1 MVTLSLVPEPKSIP
15 TARQILVVDD
25 HQIFLELIQRH
36 LYRLGFEQVTTCV
49 SPADALRMI
58 EETPTRFDTLVI
70 DLQMPGLDGVSL
82 LRHLSQVPFRGAVI
96 ITSSV
101 DGRVLETAERVGKA
115 LGLDIRGILPKPA
128 SPEKLLQLLGSAR
141 RAAAPAAEP
150 QPQYAPEL
158 ISRGLQHGE
167 FVPHYQPQISL
178 ADGRLIGVEALARW
192 IHPRHGMILPGRF
205 IQSAEESGLICDL
218 TFPLVARVLNQARE
232 WEQAGLDIT
241 VSVNVAMAS
250 CLRPDFPDQLNAA
263 IKRSGLERP
272 HLILEV
278 TESRAL
284 DDTMAAYDIFTRIRL
299 NRISLSIDDFGTGH
313 SSLAQLRDVPFNE
326 LKVDQSF
333 VKGAAADPT
342 RRAILEASLTMAH
355 KLGMRTVGEGVETLD
370 DWALLRSLGCAA
382 AQGFIIAEP
391 MPGEQLISWIADWD
405 DRRDSLM
412 RELAAR

>member
-1 MVTLSLVPEPKSIP
+1 VTLSLVPEPKAIP
-15 TARQILVVDD
+15 ATQQILVVDD
-25 HQIFLELIQRH
+25 HQIFLELIRRH
-36 LYRLGFEQVTTCV
+36 LYRLGFDQVTTCI
-49 SPADALRMI
+49 SPIDALQMI
-58 EETPTRFDTLVI
+58 EEAPTRFDSLII
-70 DLQMPGLDGVSL
+70 DLQMPALDGVSL

-96 ITSSV
+96 ITSSI
-101 DGRVLETAERVGKA
+101 DGRVLETAGRVGKA

-128 SPEKLLQLLGSAR
+128 SPEKLLQLLGAAR
-141 RAAAPAAEP
+141 PTVARDVAPE
-150 QPQYAPEL
+150 PQYAPEL
-158 ISRGLQHGE
+158 IARGLQHGE

-192 IHPRHGMILPGRF
+192 AHPRHGMILPGRF
-205 IQSAEESGLICDL
+205 IRSAEESGLICEL
-218 TFPLVARVLNQARE
+218 TLPLVARVLNQARA

-250 CLRPDFPDQLNAA
+250 CLRPDFPDQLNVA
-263 IKRSGLERP
+263 IKQSGLERP
-272 HLILEV
+272 NLVLEV

-299 NRISLSIDDFGTGH
+299 HRISLSIDDFGTGH
-313 SSLAQLRDVPFNE
+313 SSLAQLRDVPFTE

>member
-1 MVTLSLVPEPKSIP
+1 MLSLAPDP
-15 TARQILVVDD
+15 TPRPPAPRILVVDD

-36 LYRLGFEQVTTCV
+36 LYRLGFDQVTTCAA
-49 SPADALRMI
+49 PAEALRMI
-58 EETPTRFDTLVI
+58 EESRERFDTLVI

-101 DGRVLETAERVGKA
+101 DGRVLEMAERVGKS
-115 LGLDIRGILPKPA
+115 LGLDLRGILPKPA
-128 SPEKLLQLLGSAR
+128 SPEKLLQLLGAGR
-141 RAAAPAAEP
+141 RAETPAPDP
-150 QPQYAPEL
+150 LPQYAPEL
-158 ISRGLQHGE
+158 ISRALQNGE
-167 FVPHYQPQISL
+167 FLPYYQPQVSL
-178 ADGRLIGVEALARW
+178 SDGRLLGVEALARW
-192 IHPRHGMILPGRF
+192 MHPRHGTILPGRF
-205 IQSAEESGLICDL
+205 IRSAEEHGLICDL
-218 TFPLVARVLNQARE
+218 TFPLVERVLTQARE

-241 VSVNVAMAS
+241 VAVNVAMAS

-272 HLILEV
+272 ALILEV
-278 TESRAL
+278 TEHRAL

-299 NRISLSIDDFGTGH
+299 NRIGLSIDDFGTGH

-326 LKVDQSF
+326 LKVDQTF
-333 VKGAAADPT
+333 VKGAAADAT
-342 RRAILEASLTMAH
+342 RRAILEASLTMAQ

-370 DWALLRSLGCAA
+370 DWALLRRMGCAA
-382 AQGFIIAEP
+382 AQGFLIAEP

-412 RELAAR
+412 REIAGR